1 MAHDHPTYTVID
13 PAGDYAFEVVA
24 RDLEGLVSSA
34 VLAVVDSMFGP
45 DPELRPED
53 EVDVVI
59 EPADREMTI
68 FRALSEVV
76 CLIGARGL
84 IPCGVEVD
92 GGAGGLTLRL
102 WCDRL
107 DPSRHRAR
115 RSFKAATL
123 HGLAV
128 TAAPQGLRARIV
140 MEPQACQGGG
150 SPVRG

>member
-1 MAHDHPTYTVID
+1 MGHHHPTYTVID
-13 PAGDYAFEVVA
+13 HTGDYAFEVVA

-53 EVDVVI
+53 EVEVVL
-59 EPADREMTI
+59 EPGDPEMTL
-68 FRALSEVV
+68 FRALSEVIFLV
-76 CLIGARGL
+76 DARGL

-92 GGAGGLTLRL
+92 GDAGAMTLRL

-107 DPSRHRAR
+107 DPARHRAR
-115 RSFKAATL
+115 MTFKAATL

-128 TAAPQGLRARIV
+128 TPVPQGLRARIV
-140 MEPQACQGGG
+140 MDT
-150 SPVRG
+150 